1 MTRHMD
7 QFYQE
12 KQSEVSN
19 FGAAAGATAREA
31 AREAAVTSAVTA

>member
-1 MTRHMD
+1 MD

-31 AREAAVTSAVTA
+31 AVTSAVTA